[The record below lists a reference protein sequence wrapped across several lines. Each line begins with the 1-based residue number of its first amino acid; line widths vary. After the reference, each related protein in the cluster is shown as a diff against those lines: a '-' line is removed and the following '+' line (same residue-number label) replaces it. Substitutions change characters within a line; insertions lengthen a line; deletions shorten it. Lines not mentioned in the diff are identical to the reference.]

1 MFEEIHK
8 IVAWLDANGVL
19 TAENLAAALNLRLG
33 TYVSDYEIWRII
45 ELNQ

>member
-1 MFEEIHK
+1 MFEEIRK

-19 TAENLAAALNLRLG
+19 TAENLAAALNLRFG
-33 TYVSDYEIWRII
+33 IYVSDYEIRRIL